1 MCRIKKGG
9 RDLCA
14 KVGLD
19 TAGGRGSAA
28 AEPAAG
34 MRSGWRATCECAQVR
49 KHANGWVRNVCFARE
64 SPLSET

>member
-1 MCRIKKGG
+1 MYRVKKKKGG
-9 RDLCA
+9 RDLCV

-34 MRSGWRATCECAQVR
+34 MRSGWRAT
-49 KHANGWVRNVCFARE
+49 ARGD
-64 SPLSET
+64 L

>member
-1 MCRIKKGG
+1 M
-9 RDLCA
+9 

-34 MRSGWRATCECAQVR
+34 MRSGWRATEGRLVSARKCESTLMA
-49 KHANGWVRNVCFARE
+49 G
-64 SPLSET
+64 